1 MRKTFH
7 VIYAIIAITILCTPE
22 ITAKTRYKGTGIVA
36 HRGFWNCEEA
46 GYAKNSLAAL
56 KCAQEAG
63 FYGSEFD
70 VNMTADSVLI
80 VFHDGKVDGKKIEK
94 HKYEEFKY
102 YRLCNGEPIPTLDQ
116 YLEQGKKYPRTL
128 LVYELKPHSCNEVE
142 DLFIDLTIQKLK
154 EYRLLNPSKVAFISF
169 SYHICKRLA
178 EILPDFTVQYLS
190 GNHSPEKLA
199 SDGIS
204 GLDYHHSILKL
215 NRHWT
220 EKAHELDMSTNAWTV
235 NHKDDMKAMFRQKV
249 NMITTDYPLVA
260 RELMNELDVKELK

>member
-1 MRKTFH
+1 MKRFR
-7 VIYAIIAITILCTPE
+7 TI
-22 ITAKTRYKGTGIVA
+22 ITAAIAALLLIPAAADAQEKAGIVA

-80 VFHDGKVDGKKIEK
+80 VFHDGKVDGKNIEK

-128 LVYELKPHSCNEVE
+128 PVM
-142 DLFIDLTIQKLK
+142 
-154 EYRLLNPSKVAFISF
+154 A
-169 SYHICKRLA
+169 A
-178 EILPDFTVQYLS
+178 LP
-190 GNHSPEKLA
+190 E
-199 SDGIS
+199 
-204 GLDYHHSILKL
+204 
-215 NRHWT
+215 
-220 EKAHELDMSTNAWTV
+220 
-235 NHKDDMKAMFRQKV
+235 
-249 NMITTDYPLVA
+249 
-260 RELMNELDVKELK
+260 